1 MYLVICTS
9 LLNQTAILSNVF
21 CPLLDSQLYMTWV
34 SMEYSLVLYHQCGM
48 SFNYCVV
55 YVVSYSMA
63 YCMCW
68 MYNVTLFPTCNY
80 VFLTFYHYCRVL
92 FTSRL
97 IAAPHVF
104 KCLKT
109 FIISI
114 SGCVLLPC
122 VACMVFFLHY
132 SSYILLFPV
141 ALKDLAHIRAH
152 LFCAVD
158 VFLLSSGCE
167 FQPSRHWFQNKCV
180 HI

>member
-1 MYLVICTS
+1 MSPFFQLVGFFNILS
-9 LLNQTAILSNVF
+9 LLSCFI
-21 CPLLDSQLYMTWV
+21 YV
-34 SMEYSLVLYHQCGM
+34 SC
-48 SFNYCVV
+48 
-55 YVVSYSMA
+55 
-63 YCMCW
+63 
-68 MYNVTLFPTCNY
+68 
-80 VFLTFYHYCRVL
+80 
-92 FTSRL
+92 L

-141 ALKDLAHIRAH
+141 ALKYLAHIRAH